1 MIRAHRTQ
9 GVALGYHLAPRWG
22 KRPLDRVRWNILP
35 RPVVAKDPWGRTIN
49 HRTPTAPKGQN
60 EIAQGR
66 AKRRPG
72 YGSGWVDAPRGSA
85 LSGLGRIRAHRTQG
99 VALGYHLAPRWGKR
113 PLDRVRW
120 NILPRP
126 VVAKDPWGRTI
137 NHRTPTAPK
146 GQNEIAQ
153 GRAKRRP
160 GYACAEKNP
169 IRPVCA
175 CIVVPALRAWNS
187 QREPLHEM
195 VFRPGRPAHPLP
207 GS

>member
-1 MIRAHRTQ
+1 M
-9 GVALGYHLAPRWG
+9 
-22 KRPLDRVRWNILP
+22 P
-35 RPVVAKDPWGRTIN
+35 RPVVGKDLWGRPIN

-60 EIAQGR
+60 EIAQGK

-72 YGSGWVDAPRGSA
+72 YGSVWVDAPRGSA

-113 PLDRVRW
+113 PFDRVRW
-120 NILPRP
+120 IILPRP
-126 VVAKDPWGRTI
+126 VVAKDQWGRLI

-160 GYACAEKNP
+160 GYGSVRVDAPRSSALSGLGR
-169 IRPVCA
+169 IRAHRTQGV
-175 CIVVPALRAWNS
+175 ALGYHLAPRWGK
-187 QREPLHEM
+187 RPLD
-195 VFRPGRPAHPLP
+195 RIR
-207 GS
+207 

>member
-1 MIRAHRTQ
+1 M
-9 GVALGYHLAPRWG
+9 
-22 KRPLDRVRWNILP
+22 P
-35 RPVVAKDPWGRTIN
+35 RPVVAKDPRGRLIN

-72 YGSGWVDAPRGSA
+72 YGSVRVDAPRGSA

-113 PLDRVRW
+113 PLDHARW
-120 NILPRP
+120 NILPRS
-126 VVAKDPWGRTI
+126 VVAKDQWGRVI
-137 NHRTPTAPK
+137 NHRNPTAPK

-160 GYACAEKNP
+160 GYVAYGLMRREVPPFQGLEGFGPTEPRALP
-169 IRPVCA
+169 WAITLRPVGA
-175 CIVVPALRAWNS
+175 KD
-187 QREPLHEM
+187 H
-195 VFRPGRPAHPLP
+195 
-207 GS
+207 